1 MSEPPHIIQ
10 DARLR
15 ELYRYWADKKR
26 GRPLPARGDL
36 DPMEIPQLLQ
46 NIGLVDVVGDPPRF
60 RYRLVGTAIT
70 HAIGRELTN
79 WHVDE
84 LPLER
89 DYVDHLLALYRTTVE
104 EARPVYSEGDFAG
117 LPFMASWHSYRL
129 LLPLS
134 RDGGPVD
141 MILVGQVFV
150 EATADTAPG
159 GERGVGNRVIMVLD

>member
-1 MSEPPHIIQ
+1 MADPPHIIQ

-15 ELYRYWADKKR
+15 ELYRYWAGKKR

-46 NIGLVDVVGDPPRF
+46 NIGLVDVIGDPPRF

-89 DYVDHLLALYRTTVE
+89 DYVDHLLSLYRTTFE
-104 EARPVYSEGDFAG
+104 EARPVYSAGDFAG
-117 LPFMASWHSYRL
+117 LPFKASWRSYRL

-134 RDGGPVD
+134 RDGGRVD
-141 MILVGQVFV
+141 MILIGQVFV
-150 EATADTAPG
+150 EAATDTHPG
-159 GERGVGNRVIMVLD
+159 AERGVGNRVIMVLD